1 MTHDVALTRKD
12 GSLRNFR
19 VYGLSSLENGDI
31 ITLPVDGQLIK
42 ARVNGPPKRPE
53 IIQSADAEAVEV

>member
-42 ARVNGPPKRPE
+42 ARVSAPPKRPE

>member
-12 GSLRNFR
+12 GSRRNFR

-42 ARVNGPPKRPE
+42 ARVSERQKSKFSSLERIHGY
-53 IIQSADAEAVEV
+53 